1 MRQRIP
7 ALAAGAAASLAL
19 LVGCATTANNQPAAP
34 TGTAAQQAALERYSA
49 YAGPPIDHFTWLG
62 HYYSWEGLG
71 KDQLVVFTT
80 PSDAYLL
87 KVSGPCTDLKFV
99 TSIGLTSTGS
109 TVYSRLDSVKVR
121 HWRCPIAEIRKVDY
135 KRMRADM
142 RTAAEKAKRAS

>member
-1 MRQRIP
+1 MRRADPRLVASSWLAVMVLAGCSSGGIP
-7 ALAAGAAASLAL
+7 KREDE
-19 LVGCATTANNQPAAP
+19 
-34 TGTAAQQAALERYSA
+34 AQVRARFAA
-49 YAGPPIDHFTWLG
+49 YAGEPIDRMTWMG
-62 HYYSWEGLG
+62 QYYSWEPVGEN
-71 KDQLVVFTT
+71 QLVVFTT

-142 RTAAEKAKRAS
+142 RAEAEKAKPAS

>member
-1 MRQRIP
+1 MRCADPRLVASSLLAVMVLAGCSSGGIP
-7 ALAAGAAASLAL
+7 KHEDE
-19 LVGCATTANNQPAAP
+19 
-34 TGTAAQQAALERYSA
+34 AQVRARFGA
-49 YAGPPIDHFTWLG
+49 YAGEPIDRMTWMG
-62 HYYSWEGLG
+62 QYYSWEPIGEN
-71 KDQLVVFTT
+71 QLVVFTT

-121 HWRCPIAEIRKVDY
+121 HWRCPIAEIRRVDY

-142 RTAAEKAKRAS
+142 RAEADKATPAS

>member
-1 MRQRIP
+1 MRRAHPRLMASSLLAVMVLAGCSSGGIP
-7 ALAAGAAASLAL
+7 KREDE
-19 LVGCATTANNQPAAP
+19 
-34 TGTAAQQAALERYSA
+34 AQVRERFAA
-49 YAGPPIDHFTWLG
+49 YAGEPIDRMSWMG
-62 HYYSWEGLG
+62 QYYSWEPIGEN
-71 KDQLVVFTT
+71 QLVVFTT

-109 TVYSRLDSVKVR
+109 AVYSRLDSVKVR

-142 RTAAEKAKRAS
+142 RAAAEKAKPAS

>member
-1 MRQRIP
+1 MRRADPRLVASSLLAVMLLAGCSSGGIP
-7 ALAAGAAASLAL
+7 KREDE
-19 LVGCATTANNQPAAP
+19 
-34 TGTAAQQAALERYSA
+34 AQVRARFAA
-49 YAGPPIDHFTWLG
+49 YAGEPIDRMSWMG
-62 HYYSWEGLG
+62 QYYSWEPIGEN
-71 KDQLVVFTT
+71 QLVVFTT

-121 HWRCPIAEIRKVDY
+121 HWRCPIAEIRRVDY

-142 RTAAEKAKRAS
+142 RAEADKAKPAS

>member
-1 MRQRIP
+1 MRRADPRLVASSWLAVMVLAGCSSGGIP
-7 ALAAGAAASLAL
+7 KREDE
-19 LVGCATTANNQPAAP
+19 
-34 TGTAAQQAALERYSA
+34 AQVRARFAA
-49 YAGPPIDHFTWLG
+49 YAGEPIDRMTWMG
-62 HYYSWEGLG
+62 QYYSWEPVGEN
-71 KDQLVVFTT
+71 QLVVFTT

-142 RTAAEKAKRAS
+142 RAEAEKARPAS

>member
-1 MRQRIP
+1 MRRAGPRLVASSLLAVMVLAGCSSGGIP
-7 ALAAGAAASLAL
+7 KHEDE
-19 LVGCATTANNQPAAP
+19 
-34 TGTAAQQAALERYSA
+34 AQVRERFAA
-49 YAGPPIDHFTWLG
+49 YAGEPIDRMTWMG
-62 HYYSWEGLG
+62 QYYSWEPIGEN
-71 KDQLVVFTT
+71 QLVVFTT

-109 TVYSRLDSVKVR
+109 AVYSRLDSVKVR

-142 RTAAEKAKRAS
+142 RAEAEKATPAS

>member
-1 MRQRIP
+1 MRRADPRLVASSLLAVMVLAGCSSGGIP
-7 ALAAGAAASLAL
+7 KHEDE
-19 LVGCATTANNQPAAP
+19 
-34 TGTAAQQAALERYSA
+34 AQVRARFGA
-49 YAGPPIDHFTWLG
+49 YAGEPIDRMTWMG
-62 HYYSWEGLG
+62 QYYSWEPIGEN
-71 KDQLVVFTT
+71 QLVVFTT

-99 TSIGLTSTGS
+99 TSIGLTSTAS

-142 RTAAEKAKRAS
+142 RAEAGRAKPAG